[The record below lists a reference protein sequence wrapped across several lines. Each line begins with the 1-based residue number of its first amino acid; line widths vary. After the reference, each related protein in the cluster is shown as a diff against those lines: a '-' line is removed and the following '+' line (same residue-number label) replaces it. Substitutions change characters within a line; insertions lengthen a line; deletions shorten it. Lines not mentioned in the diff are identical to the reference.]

1 MGHLLVGRRGLQNPR
16 GFGLPGLLG
25 SLFLVDV
32 KTLAL
37 CGVSGLGRDCKF
49 WFLFLLLCIYM

>member
-1 MGHLLVGRRGLQNPR
+1 MGHLLVGRCVLQNPR

-37 CGVSGLGRDCKF
+37 CRVSDLGRDCKF
-49 WFLFLLLCIYM
+49 